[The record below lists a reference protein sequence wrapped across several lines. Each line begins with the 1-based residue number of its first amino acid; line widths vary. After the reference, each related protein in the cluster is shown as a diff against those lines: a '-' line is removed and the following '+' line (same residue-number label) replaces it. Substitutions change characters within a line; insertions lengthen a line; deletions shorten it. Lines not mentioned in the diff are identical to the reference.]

1 MVGKG
6 CRITMI
12 GQFVKKPIVVEA
24 IQWTGK
30 NEHEVMKFVGSH
42 CCLVNKSDGKALI
55 INTLEGDHYASVND
69 WIVKGVKG
77 EFYPVKPDIMEQT
90 YTRVN

>member
-1 MVGKG
+1 
-6 CRITMI
+6 MI
-12 GQFVKKPIVVEA
+12 EQFVKKPIIVEA
-24 IQWTGK
+24 VQWTGK
-30 NEHEVMKFVGSH
+30 NEHEIMKFVGSH
-42 CCLVNKSDGKALI
+42 CCLVNKSNGKALI

-90 YTRVN
+90 YSEVD

>member
-1 MVGKG
+1 
-6 CRITMI
+6 MI
-12 GQFVKKPIVVEA
+12 EQFVKKPIIVEA
-24 IQWTGK
+24 VQWTGK
-30 NEHEVMKFVGSH
+30 NEHEIMKFVGSH
-42 CCLVNKSDGKALI
+42 CCLVNKSNGKALI

-90 YTRVN
+90 YNRVN

>member
-1 MVGKG
+1 
-6 CRITMI
+6 MI
-12 GQFVKKPIVVEA
+12 EQFVKKPIIVEA

-42 CCLVNKSDGKALI
+42 CCLVNKSNGKALI

-69 WIVKGVKG
+69 WIVKGIKG
-77 EFYPVKPDIMEQT
+77 EFYSVKPDIMEQT

>member
-1 MVGKG
+1 
-6 CRITMI
+6 MI

>member
-1 MVGKG
+1 
-6 CRITMI
+6 MI
-12 GQFVKKPIVVEA
+12 EQFVKKPIIVEA
-24 IQWTGK
+24 IQWTGE

-42 CCLVNKSDGKALI
+42 CCLVDKSNGKALI

>member
-1 MVGKG
+1 
-6 CRITMI
+6 MI
-12 GQFVKKPIVVEA
+12 EQFVKKSIVVEA

-42 CCLVNKSDGKALI
+42 CCLVNKSNGKALI

>member
-1 MVGKG
+1 
-6 CRITMI
+6 MI
-12 GQFVKKPIVVEA
+12 EQFVKKPIIVEA

-30 NEHEVMKFVGSH
+30 NEYDVMKFVGSH
-42 CCLVNKSDGKALI
+42 CFLVNRGDTKELI
-55 INTLEGDHYASVND
+55 INTLEGDHHASVND

-90 YTRVN
+90 YNRMN

>member
-1 MVGKG
+1 
-6 CRITMI
+6 MI
-12 GQFVKKPIVVEA
+12 EQFVKKPIIVEA

-30 NEHEVMKFVGSH
+30 NEREVMKFVGSH
-42 CCLVNKSDGKALI
+42 CCLVDKSNGKALI

>member
-1 MVGKG
+1 MIGKG
-6 CRITMI
+6 CRIIMI
-12 GQFVKKPIVVEA
+12 EQFVKKPIIVEA

-42 CCLVNKSDGKALI
+42 CCLVNKSNGKALI

>member
-1 MVGKG
+1 
-6 CRITMI
+6 MI
-12 GQFVKKPIVVEA
+12 EQFVKKHSIVEA

-42 CCLVNKSDGKALI
+42 CCLVDKSNGKALI

>member
-1 MVGKG
+1 
-6 CRITMI
+6 MI
-12 GQFVKKPIVVEA
+12 EQFVKKPIIVEA

-42 CCLVNKSDGKALI
+42 CCLVNKSNGKALI
-55 INTLEGDHYASVND
+55 INTLERDHYASVND

-90 YTRVN
+90 YTRMN

>member
-1 MVGKG
+1 MVE
-6 CRITMI
+6 
-12 GQFVKKPIVVEA
+12 QFVKKPVVVEA

-30 NEHEVMKFVGSH
+30 NEYDVMKFVGSH
-42 CCLVNKSDGKALI
+42 CFLVDKGNTKELI
-55 INTLEGDHYASVND
+55 INTLEGDLHASIND
-69 WIVKGVKG
+69 WIVKG

>member
-1 MVGKG
+1 
-6 CRITMI
+6 MI
-12 GQFVKKPIVVEA
+12 EQFVKKPVIVEA

-30 NEHEVMKFVGSH
+30 NGDEIIKFVDSH
-42 CCLVNKSDGKALI
+42 CCLVNKSNGKVL
-55 INTLEGDHYASVND
+55 INTLEGDLYASVND

>member
-1 MVGKG
+1 
-6 CRITMI
+6 MI
-12 GQFVKKPIVVEA
+12 EQFVKKPIVVEA

-42 CCLVNKSDGKALI
+42 CCLVNKSNGKALI
-55 INTLEGDHYASVND
+55 INTLEGDHYAFVND

>member
-1 MVGKG
+1 
-6 CRITMI
+6 MI
-12 GQFVKKPIVVEA
+12 EQFIKKPIVVEA

-42 CCLVNKSDGKALI
+42 CCLVDKSNGKALI

>member
-1 MVGKG
+1 
-6 CRITMI
+6 MI
-12 GQFVKKPIVVEA
+12 EQFVKKPIIVEA

-42 CCLVNKSDGKALI
+42 CCLVNKSNGKALI
-55 INTLEGDHYASVND
+55 INTLEGDHHASVND

-90 YTRVN
+90 YNRVN

>member
-1 MVGKG
+1 
-6 CRITMI
+6 MI

-42 CCLVNKSDGKALI
+42 CCLVNKSNGKALI

>member
-1 MVGKG
+1 
-6 CRITMI
+6 MI
-12 GQFVKKPIVVEA
+12 EQFVKKPIVVEA

-42 CCLVNKSDGKALI
+42 CCLVNKSNGKALI
-55 INTLEGDHYASVND
+55 INTLEGDYYASVND